1 MLESMFD
8 FEADARTAVASGVF
22 LQSFRDL
29 LPPGVGAF
37 DIDHY
42 APGKAIV
49 WLVGIDT
56 TRACVSATVRLVQNH
71 EHAWAAESNSSESWD
86 GWLEYARDRPEEAW
100 PGCGPILALGYEG
113 GSGEPG
119 NAYYAVRGIASA
131 NIVGIEFGVGGHRR
145 RRGIDSPTGA
155 FVVAVPHPILDEP
168 TILKITLRGG
178 RTVNLNR

>member
-1 MLESMFD
+1 MFD
-8 FEADARTAVASGVF
+8 FEADAQDAAASSVF
-22 LQSFRDL
+22 LQSLRNLD
-29 LPPGVGAF
+29 PPGVGAL

-56 TRACVSATVRLVQNH
+56 SGACVSATVRLVQND
-71 EHAWAAESNSSESWD
+71 EQAWAAESYSSESWD
-86 GWLEYARDRPEEAW
+86 GWLDYAHDRPDEAW
-100 PGCGPILALGYEG
+100 PEWGPILALGYEG
-113 GSGEPG
+113 GSGQPG
-119 NAYYAVRGIASA
+119 NAYYAARGIASA
-131 NIVGIEFGVGGHRR
+131 NIVGIEFGIRGHSR

-178 RTVNLNR
+178 RTVNLNP

>member
-8 FEADARTAVASGVF
+8 FEADARVAVECGVF
-22 LQSFRDL
+22 LQSFRNL
-29 LPPGVGAF
+29 VPPGVGAL

-56 TRACVSATVRLVQNH
+56 TGDCVSATVRLVQDD
-71 EHAWAAESNSSESWD
+71 EQAWAAESNSSESWD
-86 GWLEYARDRPEEAW
+86 GWLEYAHERPDEAW
-100 PGCGPILALGYEG
+100 PEWGPILALGYEG
-113 GSGEPG
+113 GSGQPG

-131 NIVGIEFGVGGHRR
+131 NMVGIEFGVGGHSR

-168 TILKITLRGG
+168 TILKVTLRGG
-178 RTVNLNR
+178 RTVNLNP